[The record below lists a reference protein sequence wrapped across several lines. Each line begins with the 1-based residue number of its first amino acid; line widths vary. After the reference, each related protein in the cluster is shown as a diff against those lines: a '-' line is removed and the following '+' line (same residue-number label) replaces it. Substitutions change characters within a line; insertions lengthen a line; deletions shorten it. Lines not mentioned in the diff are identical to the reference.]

1 MPKTR
6 KSDDL
11 LLARSTDKAE
21 QILRGALP
29 EFLENGY
36 ACTSMDKVAQ
46 KAGVSKQTL
55 YSYFSDKDGL
65 FTALIKHMAC
75 EKFKRVWSQPLEGE
89 PEKALRELA
98 YRLLGEADDEDYLSF
113 VRLIISESKTR
124 PDLAQLFLSN
134 CAQPAM
140 QVLIGY
146 FQEHPELKFSDL
158 EASAR
163 IFVGAI
169 IHHIITQDILHG
181 KEIMPMEKERL
192 VNSLI
197 ELVVNR
203 CDNNQK

>member
-1 MPKTR
+1 MTKTR
-6 KSDDL
+6 KIDDPL
-11 LLARSTDKAE
+11 VMRLTDKAE

-46 KAGVSKQTL
+46 AAGVSKQTL
-55 YSYFSDKDGL
+55 YSYFSDKEGL
-65 FTALIKHMAC
+65 FTALVEHMAC

-98 YRLLGEADDEDYLSF
+98 YRLLGEAEDEDYLSF
-113 VRLIISESKTR
+113 VRLIVSESRTR
-124 PDLAQLFLSN
+124 ADLSQLFLSN

-140 QVLIGY
+140 KILICY
-146 FQEHPELKFSDL
+146 LQEHPELNLSDL

-169 IHHIITQDILHG
+169 IHYIITQEMLHG
-181 KEIMPMEKERL
+181 KEIMPLQKERL

-203 CDNNQK
+203 SQSA